1 MFKQIIKSNEIP
13 MKSTLSTLGRLL
25 YAIPF
30 AVFGLFH
37 FMNAE
42 GMAQM
47 VPVPGG
53 VFWIYLTGTAM
64 IAASISIVIRKK
76 SSLASLLLGALL
88 LVFVLTIHLPM
99 VLGGDQSAMGQLL
112 KDLALAGA
120 SFFYSSTSE
129 D

>member
-1 MFKQIIKSNEIP
+1 MKP
-13 MKSTLSTLGRLL
+13 MLATLGRLL

-53 VFWIYLTGTAM
+53 VFWVYLIGVAL
-64 IAASISIVIRKK
+64 IAASVSIVIRKK
-76 SSLASLLLGALL
+76 SGLASLLLGVLL
-88 LVFVLTIHLPM
+88 MVFVLTIHLPM
-99 VLGGDQSAMGQLL
+99 VIGGDQSAMGQLL